1 MVRFCGAQP
10 QGLLSAGCRSRQAI
24 TIKYLIYLVF
34 LFLAGATAAAAEAPC
49 ISGLQLGLNAGLT
62 RLVIEASGP
71 LAADLQTSAEPAL
84 LTLTFPPGVTAQPLP
99 GTAGSGLIERA
110 GPLSEAGG
118 RVTLPL
124 ILAAPALV
132 ERAFQLPA
140 QGRHAPHRLVIDFR
154 PADSAAFRMAF
165 AAPVHLPLEQS
176 ADVVPPLP
184 ASRDNRRLIVLD
196 PGHGGQ
202 DPGAISASG
211 RYEKDVT
218 LAVAR
223 AVAVRLEQTG
233 RYRVLLTRNGDRFVR
248 LPQRVALARQKEAD
262 LFLSIHADSLASD
275 GLTRGASVYTR
286 AEHATDL
293 EAEALALRENKADLL
308 ADSAPA
314 EELDDVVSILLDLAS
329 RDTPRLSGRFAGL
342 LTASLGQATPLRRN
356 AVRAANFLVLSA
368 PDVPSVLLELGY
380 LSNLK
385 DEALLFSD
393 QGRRELAEAVVAAI
407 DRFFGVEAQPAR

>member
-1 MVRFCGAQP
+1 MV
-10 QGLLSAGCRSRQAI
+10 
-24 TIKYLIYLVF
+24 IKA
-34 LFLAGATAAAAEAPC
+34 LFLMLFLLLTGHAAGAAEAPR

-71 LAADLQTSAEPAL
+71 LAAELTATPDDNL
-84 LTLTFPPGVTAQPLP
+84 LTLVFPEGVGMQPLP
-99 GTAGSGLIERA
+99 GASGSGLVRRA
-110 GPLSEAGG
+110 GPLVKAGG
-118 RVTLPL
+118 HVTLPL
-124 ILAAPALV
+124 SLAKPALV

-140 QGRHAPHRLVIDFR
+140 QGLHAPHRLVIDFR
-154 PADSAAFRMAF
+154 PAENAVFREAF
-165 AAPVHLPLEQS
+165 AAPLRLPLDQA
-176 ADVVPPLP
+176 ADVVPPAP
-184 ASRDNRRLIVLD
+184 AAQDSRRLIVLD

-211 RYEKDVT
+211 RFEKDVT
-218 LAVAR
+218 LAVAK
-223 AVAVRLEQTG
+223 AVAARLEQTG
-233 RYRVLLTRNGDRFVR
+233 RYRVLLTRDRDRFIR

-293 EAEALALRENKADLL
+293 EAESLAFRENKADLL
-308 ADSAPA
+308 ADGAPA

-329 RDTPRLSGRFAGL
+329 RDTPRLSSRFAGL
-342 LTASLGQATPLRRN
+342 LAASLGQAMPLRRN
-356 AVRAANFLVLSA
+356 ALRAANFLVLSA
-368 PDVPSVLLELGY
+368 PDVPSALLELGY

-407 DRFFGVEAQPAR
+407 DRFFGIEARVAR